1 MNAMELGE
9 RKGLL
14 LRIGVSCVASIASL
28 LLHEDA
34 WHCRCGANRARSRV
48 TDVIVL
54 PGQARYGLTLLLLQV
69 LAMVAISLVVPP
81 RKVPRQIRPFA
92 LRRAFTV
99 ERRYGSSV

>member
-14 LRIGVSCVASIASL
+14 LRIGVSCVASIASYFYTRTRGIAAAA
-28 LLHEDA
+28 LH
-34 WHCRCGANRARSRV
+34 RARSRV

-69 LAMVAISLVVPP
+69 LAMVAFPSCSTPNSPTTNTRVCAA
-81 RKVPRQIRPFA
+81 KGFHC
-92 LRRAFTV
+92 
-99 ERRYGSSV
+99 